1 MSRPFYTVRPITE
14 WTEPQTPPTKRRSR
28 YTFSTPFSQT
38 ESLLRRE
45 LEHLAGK
52 DVVLQLAVTEA
63 DLRLDGTLRANVR
76 ITHPGVKIAFDSKHG
91 PLTYATD
98 SCELWQHNVRSIAL
112 GLEALRAVDRYG
124 VTRRGEQYTG
134 WKALPAGSGTT
145 ASHMTREDAIVL
157 LAQLHNIPPEFF
169 NTDPESLRSSFRR
182 ARREAHPDRVGGSRA
197 LWDQV
202 ERAGKVLGFI

>member
-1 MSRPFYTVRPITE
+1 VNRAFYTVRPIRE
-14 WTEPQTPPTKRRSR
+14 WTDHQTPATQRRSR

-45 LEHLAGK
+45 LEHLGAK
-52 DVVLQLAVTEA
+52 DVVLQLAVAEA
-63 DLRLDGTLRANVR
+63 DLRLDGTFRASAR
-76 ITHPGVKIAFDSKHG
+76 IVHPGVKIAFDSKHG

-134 WKALPAGSGTT
+134 WKALPAGSGTSP
-145 ASHMTREDAIVL
+145 SHMTRTEAARVLSEISGTHIDA
-157 LAQLHNIPPEFF
+157 
-169 NTDPESLRSSFRR
+169 D
-182 ARREAHPDRVGGSRA
+182 
-197 LWDQV
+197 
-202 ERAGKVLGFI
+202 